1 MTDSRCS
8 FDNFY
13 PVAQTF
19 PILTE
24 HTPLKFPS
32 SDSSRTLFC
41 PIAGSLYVPRPSHRR
56 RILNNAV
63 DKLEQ
68 SELPGSDY
76 AIAHLYD
83 KYRRH
88 LTATT
93 LSQTGRTLLSFLSFY
108 QTLDKQD
115 FENIS
120 RKDIGAYVEHEQDRG
135 LHITSVKHHLA
146 TVYAFLQFLVDNQIL
161 ASDILLKKIRIR
173 LPEVLPRAI
182 PTEDLQ
188 RFLAVIK
195 NKRDRALILLLLHT
209 GMRIGELLQIKV
221 SDIILPERKILLY
234 LGEKNYQGRVVYYS
248 SEAEKALQ
256 TWLKIRNPD
265 QEYLFYGRPH
275 KRLCYGRAWLIMREY
290 LETVGLEHKGYSL
303 HSLRHTFATNLL
315 NAGLRLEVLQQL
327 LGHRSIDVTLR
338 YARMSNTTRENEY
351 FKAMAVI
358 EKGENHEHHRVSS
371 HLQKVFEEKKLLRS
385 HR

>member
-1 MTDSRCS
+1 MTDTRCS

-13 PVAQTF
+13 PVAHLF
-19 PILTE
+19 SVPTE
-24 HTPLKFPS
+24 HTLLKFPPSGS
-32 SDSSRTLFC
+32 SDTLFC
-41 PIAGSLYVPRPSHRR
+41 PVAGALYVPRLSHRR

-68 SELPGSDY
+68 SELSGSDY
-76 AIAHLYD
+76 VIAHLYD

-108 QTLDKQD
+108 QTLDKQG

-146 TVYAFLQFLVDNQIL
+146 TVYAFLQFLVDNQVFPP
-161 ASDILLKKIRIR
+161 DILLKKIRIR
-173 LPEVLPRAI
+173 LPEVLPKAI
-182 PTEDLQ
+182 PAEDLQ
-188 RFLAVIK
+188 CLLAVIK

-209 GMRIGELLQIKV
+209 GMRIGELLQVKV

-256 TWLKIRNPD
+256 VLILINAAQKAAFFLKI
-265 QEYLFYGRPH
+265 
-275 KRLCYGRAWLIMREY
+275 CY
-290 LETVGLEHKGYSL
+290 
-303 HSLRHTFATNLL
+303 
-315 NAGLRLEVLQQL
+315 
-327 LGHRSIDVTLR
+327 
-338 YARMSNTTRENEY
+338 
-351 FKAMAVI
+351 
-358 EKGENHEHHRVSS
+358 RVPVRI
-371 HLQKVFEEKKLLRS
+371 QII
-385 HR
+385 

>member
-8 FDNFY
+8 FDNIY
-13 PVAQTF
+13 PVAQVLSV
-19 PILTE
+19 PSE
-24 HTPLKFPS
+24 HTPLKFPPP
-32 SDSSRTLFC
+32 DSSRTLFC
-41 PIAGSLYVPRPSHRR
+41 PIAGALYVPHTSKRR
-56 RILNNAV
+56 RILSITV

-68 SELPGSDY
+68 SVLPGSDY

-83 KYRRH
+83 KYRRY

-93 LSQTGRTLLSFLSFY
+93 LSQTGRTLFSFLSFY
-108 QTLDKQD
+108 QTLDKQE

-120 RKDIGAYVEHEQDRG
+120 RKDIGAYVENEQDRG
-135 LHITSVKHHLA
+135 LHITSVKHHLS

-161 ASDILLKKIRIR
+161 APDILLKKIRIR
-173 LPEVLPRAI
+173 LPEVLPKAI
-182 PTEDLQ
+182 PAEDLQ

-209 GMRIGELLQIKV
+209 GMRIGELLQVKM

-234 LGEKNYQGRVVYYS
+234 IGEKNFQGRVAYYS
-248 SEAEKALQ
+248 TEAEKALQ
-256 TWLKIRNPD
+256 AWLKVNRPD
-265 QEYLFYGRPH
+265 QKYLFYGYSQR
-275 KRLCYGRAWLIMREY
+275 KLSYGRAWLIMREY
-290 LETVGLEHKGYSL
+290 LKTVGLEHKGYSL

>member
-8 FDNFY
+8 FDNIY

-19 PILTE
+19 SVPTE
-24 HTPLKFPS
+24 HTPLKFPP
-32 SDSSRTLFC
+32 SDSSDTLFC
-41 PIAGSLYVPRPSHRR
+41 PIAGALYVPRPSNRR

-68 SELPGSDY
+68 SELPGNEY

-93 LSQTGRTLLSFLSFY
+93 LRQTGRTLLSFLSFY
-108 QTLDKQD
+108 QTLDKQH

-120 RKDIGAYVEHEQDRG
+120 RKDIGSYVEHEQDRG

-146 TVYAFLQFLVDNQIL
+146 TVYAFLQFLIDNQVL
-161 ASDILLKKIRIR
+161 PPDILLKKIRIR
-173 LPEVLPRAI
+173 LPEVLPKAI
-182 PTEDLQ
+182 PAEDLQ
-188 RFLAVIK
+188 RFFAVIK
-195 NKRDRALILLLLHT
+195 NKRDLALLLLLLHT
-209 GMRIGELLQIKV
+209 GMRIGELLQVKV
-221 SDIILPERKILLY
+221 SDIILPERKVLLY

-256 TWLKIRNPD
+256 AWLKFRNPG
-265 QEYLFYGRPH
+265 QEYLFFGSPY
-275 KRLCYGRAWLIMREY
+275 KRLSYGRAWMIMRKY
-290 LETVGLEHKGYSL
+290 LETAGLEHKGYSL

-358 EKGENHEHHRVSS
+358 EKGGNHEHHRVSS

>member
-19 PILTE
+19 SVPTE

-32 SDSSRTLFC
+32 SVSSGTLFC
-41 PIAGSLYVPRPSHRR
+41 PIAGALYVPRPSHRR

-63 DKLEQ
+63 DKFEQ

-76 AIAHLYD
+76 AISHLYD

-108 QTLDKQD
+108 QTLNKQD
-115 FENIS
+115 LENVS

-135 LHITSVKHHLA
+135 LHVTSVKNHLA

-161 ASDILLKKIRIR
+161 PPDILLKKIRIR
-173 LPEVLPRAI
+173 LPEVLPKAI
-182 PTEDLQ
+182 PAEDLQ
-188 RFLAVIK
+188 RFLTVIK
-195 NKRDRALILLLLHT
+195 NKRDLALILLLLHT
-209 GMRIGELLQIKV
+209 GMRIGELLQVKV

-248 SEAEKALQ
+248 SEAEKALHA
-256 TWLKIRNPD
+256 WLKMRNPD
-265 QEYLFYGRPH
+265 QEYLFYGSPH
-275 KRLCYGRAWLIMREY
+275 RRLCYGRAWMIMRKY
-290 LETVGLEHKGYSL
+290 LETVGLEHKNYSL

-371 HLQKVFEEKKLLRS
+371 HLQKVFEEKKLLRT

>member
-19 PILTE
+19 SVPTE

-41 PIAGSLYVPRPSHRR
+41 PIAGALYVPRPSHRR

-88 LTATT
+88 LAATT

-120 RKDIGAYVEHEQDRG
+120 RKDIGAYVEHEQDRS

-146 TVYAFLQFLVDNQIL
+146 TAYAFLQFLVDNQVL
-161 ASDILLKKIRIR
+161 PPGLLLKKIRIR
-173 LPEVLPRAI
+173 LPEVLPKAI

-188 RFLAVIK
+188 RFLAVIR

-209 GMRIGELLQIKV
+209 GMRIGELLQVKV
-221 SDIILPERKILLY
+221 FDIILPERKILLH
-234 LGEKNYQGRVVYYS
+234 LGEKNNEGRVVYYS
-248 SEAEKALQ
+248 TDAEKALQ
-256 TWLKIRNPD
+256 AWLKIRNPD
-265 QEYLFYGRPH
+265 QKYLFHGNSQSN
-275 KRLCYGRAWLIMREY
+275 LA
-290 LETVGLEHKGYSL
+290 TVEPG
-303 HSLRHTFATNLL
+303 
-315 NAGLRLEVLQQL
+315 
-327 LGHRSIDVTLR
+327 
-338 YARMSNTTRENEY
+338 
-351 FKAMAVI
+351 
-358 EKGENHEHHRVSS
+358 
-371 HLQKVFEEKKLLRS
+371 
-385 HR
+385 